1 MDLVGS
7 YRYGLS
13 RTAAIIIVSIIVIA
27 AAAGAAVMIISRGP
41 AVPGQT
47 TPLTMTLTT
56 TPTTPATSTYQQTTT
71 QATGVP
77 ESPTTSPPQTAT
89 QAQQGIVL
97 RILSRHPTNILDMAR
112 NAFLKSDLAKR
123 YGVADIRTVV
133 IDASAW
139 PDLIKRGGADV
150 LWGGGPTLFDTLY
163 INNLLAPLDSDLVL
177 CVAKDIPDKIGGNP
191 MKRVGPDGKTYWVAA
206 AISSFGITINNDV
219 IKQFN
224 LPVPSTWEDLGK
236 PEYGSTLYIYKKPSV
251 AIAQLSR
258 STSTTRMAEII
269 LQAYGW
275 DKGWSVLA
283 YIAANSDI
291 KPSSEDARNAVING
305 EVAAALTIDFYGY
318 TAMNQNPATRYIVPE
333 GATVINGDPIAMAYN
348 TKYREAAQ
356 AFIAWVLSPDGQKI
370 WLDPS
375 INRMPVNPKV
385 FDTPEG
391 ARRPDL
397 KSSYERTLSLRS
409 INFSDDEALS
419 YEIAIQVYFDGAF
432 VDPPS
437 FKLAWQTLVAKLLRD
452 KTITMER
459 FQELAAKYI
468 GSPLEFTDPVSGQKI
483 VFTKENAQRINT
495 LLFKDQSLIDTYR
508 AAIARA
514 AENRY
519 QELLKLLSSM

>member
-1 MDLVGS
+1 M
-7 YRYGLS
+7 
-13 RTAAIIIVSIIVIA
+13 AISIIVIVVIA
-27 AAAGAAVMIISRGP
+27 VIGAVSVLMLRGP
-41 AVPGQT
+41 AAPVQTTPAPTYTVT
-47 TPLTMTLTT
+47 TPLTTATQTYQQTITQITDVVTGVTT
-56 TPTTPATSTYQQTTT
+56 TPTPQTT
-71 QATGVP
+71 
-77 ESPTTSPPQTAT
+77 T

-123 YGVADIRTVV
+123 YGIVDIRTVV
-133 IDASAW
+133 VDAAIW
-139 PDLIKRGGADV
+139 PDFIRRGNADV
-150 LWGGGPTLFDTLY
+150 LWGGGPTLFDSLY
-163 INNLLAPLDSDLVL
+163 INNLLAPLDSELVL
-177 CVAKDIPDKIGGNP
+177 SVARDIPDRIGGSP
-191 MKRVGPDGKTYWVAA
+191 MKRIGSDGKIYWIAA

-236 PEYGSTLYIYKKPSV
+236 PEYGTTLYMYKKPSV

-275 DKGWSVLA
+275 EKGWEVLA

-291 KPSSEDARNAVING
+291 KPGSEDARNAVING

-348 TKYREAAQ
+348 TRYKEAAQ
-356 AFIAWVLSPDGQKI
+356 AFIAWVLSPEGQKI

-375 INRMPVNPKV
+375 INRMPANPKV

-391 ARRPDL
+391 AKRPDL
-397 KSSYERTLSLRS
+397 RNSYQQTLSLRS

-419 YEIAIQVYFDGAF
+419 YEVAMQVYFDGAF

-437 FKLAWQTLVAKLLRD
+437 FKLAWQALVAKLLRD
-452 KTITMER
+452 KTITREK
-459 FQELAAKYI
+459 FQELATKYI
-468 GSPLEFTDPVSGQKI
+468 GSLLEFVDPVSGQKI
-483 VFTKENAQRINT
+483 VFTKENAQKINA
-495 LLFKDQSLIDTYR
+495 LLKDQSLIDTYR
-508 AAIARA
+508 AAIAKA
-514 AENRY
+514 AESRY
-519 QELLKLLSSM
+519 QELLKILSSM

>member
-1 MDLVGS
+1 VG
-7 YRYGLS
+7 YRYALS
-13 RTAAIIIVSIIVIA
+13 KTVAISIIVIVI
-27 AAAGAAVMIISRGP
+27 AAVLGAVAVLMPREP
-41 AVPGQT
+41 AAPVQT
-47 TPLTMTLTT
+47 TPTPTYTIT
-56 TPTTPATSTYQQTTT
+56 TPPTTATQTYQQTTPQTTVVGVTTTPTPQTT
-71 QATGVP
+71 QAP
-77 ESPTTSPPQTAT
+77 
-89 QAQQGIVL
+89 QGIVL

-123 YGVADIRTVV
+123 YGIVDIRTVV
-133 IDASAW
+133 IDAAVW
-139 PDLIKRGGADV
+139 PEFIRRGSADV
-150 LWGGGPTLFDTLY
+150 LWGGGPTLFDSLY

-177 CVAKDIPDKIGGNP
+177 SVAKDIPDRIGGSP
-191 MKRVGPDGKTYWVAA
+191 MKRIGSDGKIYWIAA

-236 PEYGSTLYIYKKPSV
+236 PEYGTTLYTYKKPSV

-275 DKGWSVLA
+275 EKGWEVLA

-291 KPSSEDARNAVING
+291 KSGSEDARNAVING

-318 TAMNQNPATRYIVPE
+318 TAMNQNPATKYIIPE

-348 TKYREAAQ
+348 TRYKEAAQ
-356 AFIAWVLSPDGQKI
+356 AFIAWVLSPEGQKI

-375 INRMPVNPKV
+375 INRMPANPKV

-391 ARRPDL
+391 AKRPDL
-397 KSSYERTLSLRS
+397 RNSYQQTLNLRS

-419 YEIAIQVYFDGAF
+419 YEVAMQVYFDGAF

-437 FKLAWQTLVAKLLRD
+437 FKLAWQALVAKLLRD
-452 KTITMER
+452 KTITREK
-459 FQELAAKYI
+459 FQELASKYI
-468 GSPLEFTDPVSGQKI
+468 GGLLEFIDPVSGQKI
-483 VFTKENAQRINT
+483 VFTKENAQRINSI
-495 LLFKDQSLIDTYR
+495 LLKDQNLIDTYR
-508 AAIARA
+508 AAIAKA
-514 AENRY
+514 AESRY
-519 QELLKLLSSM
+519 QELLKILASM